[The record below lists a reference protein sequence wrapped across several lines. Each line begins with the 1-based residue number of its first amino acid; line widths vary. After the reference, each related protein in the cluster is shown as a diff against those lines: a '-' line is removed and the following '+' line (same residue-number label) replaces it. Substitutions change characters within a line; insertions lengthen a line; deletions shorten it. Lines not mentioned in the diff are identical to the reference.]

1 MHTILLAAARTRRT
15 KMKNTYLVIGIGL
28 VVAFMSISAIAQYG
42 GAQDGGGRRMRP
54 GPVSDM
60 MQRGG
65 PGFSE
70 ARMILRAKEKLVL
83 TAEQVTKLEAIVTK
97 VEAADKAVQ
106 ETREALHKAVQT
118 KALEAALR
126 AAATELGV
134 KLGDQA
140 VLQVSTD
147 AEIDTILTVAQK
159 ATLEEMKAQ
168 RPERQRRDRD
178 GMGNGPGDDGRPG
191 MGRARDPEANFARMD
206 ADGNG
211 TVSLEEFKAYTD
223 QMRQHRG
230 NRGPTDDQDK

>member
-1 MHTILLAAARTRRT
+1 
-15 KMKNTYLVIGIGL
+15 MKNTYLVIGIGL

-83 TAEQVTKLEAIVTK
+83 TAEQVTKL
-97 VEAADKAVQ
+97 DKAVQ